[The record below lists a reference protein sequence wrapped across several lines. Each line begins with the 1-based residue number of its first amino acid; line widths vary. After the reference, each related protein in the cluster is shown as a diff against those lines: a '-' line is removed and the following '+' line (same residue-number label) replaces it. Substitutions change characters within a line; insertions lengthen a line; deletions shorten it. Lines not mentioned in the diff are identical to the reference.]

1 MKQGQ
6 LRQDTAGN
14 RYLVIG
20 QQPDKSWAL
29 FNTRTKGISY
39 ACGRDMEKNTTIIK
53 P

>member
-6 LRQDTAGN
+6 IRQDTAGN

-20 QQPDKSWAL
+20 QQPDKTWAL
-29 FNTRTKGISY
+29 FNLKTKSISF
-39 ACGRDMEKNTTIIK
+39 ACGRDMEGNTAITK